1 MWKLSGKLAVEY
13 FSGFTA
19 TERLD
24 HGTIVNNLFTI
35 VKRKNNKDLYKG
47 LRFLLSVG
55 QMQSSLYPPFFQSPF
70 VLSRR
75 SKLFKD
81 KDSTAQQFLMLNR

>member
-19 TERLD
+19 TKRPD
-24 HGTIVNNLFTI
+24 HMTIINNLFTI

-55 QMQSSLYPPFFQSPF
+55 QMWSSLYPPLFQS
-70 VLSRR
+70 L
-75 SKLFKD
+75 LC
-81 KDSTAQQFLMLNR
+81 